1 MKLGGSLFKIL
12 SLIAIFPSQTENIQ
26 AIPSLESSSIGMV
39 GFKIYKN
46 CFRAGAHWFIIVFLI
61 LINVA
66 AQVNN
71 IYFGLCF
78 QLDTYV
84 LIQTMFILL
93 FLICILR
100 DMFPR
105 LREVVGSC

>member
-12 SLIAIFPSQTENIQ
+12 SLIAIFPSQNENIQ
-26 AIPSLESSSIGMV
+26 AIPSLESCSIGMV

-46 CFRAGAHWFIIVFLI
+46 CFRAGAHWLIIVFLI

-66 AQVNN
+66 AQVNSN
-71 IYFGLCF
+71 IDFGLCF

-84 LIQTMFILL
+84 LIHNMFILL

-105 LREVVGSC
+105 LGS